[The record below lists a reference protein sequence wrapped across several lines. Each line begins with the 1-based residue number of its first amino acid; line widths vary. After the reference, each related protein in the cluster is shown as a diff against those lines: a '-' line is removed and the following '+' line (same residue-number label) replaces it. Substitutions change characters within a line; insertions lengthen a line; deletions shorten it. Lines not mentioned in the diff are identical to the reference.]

1 MKRRGFTMIELMTV
15 TIVLGV
21 LAQLAVLRYID
32 LRHRAVSVQVIS
44 DLEAVRLAA
53 YGRYYEN
60 QQWAPDNGDGVTPP
74 ELTPFLPGGFNFT
87 RSDYT
92 MDWENLVPP
101 GGGPSGSMQL
111 GVVVTARDARLAT
124 VLAQNLGNKLP
135 FTVLGNT
142 LTYVI
147 IGPDGRF

>member
-1 MKRRGFTMIELMTV
+1 MKRRGFTMIELLTV
-15 TIVLGV
+15 ITVLGV
-21 LAQLAVLRYID
+21 LAQLAVLRYVD

-60 QQWAPDNGDGVTPP
+60 QQWAPDYGDGVTPP
-74 ELTPFLPGGFNFT
+74 ELTPFLPGGFKFT

-101 GGGPSGSMQL
+101 GGGTSGSMQL
-111 GVVVTARDARLAT
+111 GVVVTASNPRLAT